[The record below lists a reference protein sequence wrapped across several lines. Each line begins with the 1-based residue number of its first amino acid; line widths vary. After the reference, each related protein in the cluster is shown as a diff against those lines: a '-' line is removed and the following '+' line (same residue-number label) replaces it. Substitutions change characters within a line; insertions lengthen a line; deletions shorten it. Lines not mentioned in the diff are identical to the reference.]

1 MKMELPSDIASEISK
16 YTQPTLRNKLGITA
30 KNIIKSSPIDR
41 VHSYNLSTLSGM
53 DLFTYIWNNSL
64 DDEFNNRDWSAML
77 NELPL
82 FDEPQSNSVNLTF
95 LERDHNYITDGQK
108 NIIKNL
114 ISNYYDLL
122 YNFNE
127 IGRLYIIIGLHDL
140 LSEDEILPYDY
151 DDYLIG
157 KLIYDDTNK
166 DIDIGYLNYSVISR
180 YGLYNYGIAKGDTLT
195 NKDIQNIIRNMYYT
209 PEKEELLR
217 KLLNIVK
224 EDENVDIILSSRE
237 ITHPVHNQK
246 MKIVCDTLLETH
258 YNEVIEN
265 YIDLYI
271 DNFLEGG
278 RTSSNKAHN
287 FICRI
292 KNVDM
297 YKKIKHFFINVEW
310 IEYLEYIT
318 SPNVYQYIL
327 DTYKPSLEQVITY
340 FNHKFSVLIKD
351 YITKNKSV
359 IERSIIEKFD
369 PNYYIMRDLYKH
381 YKIPEYYNF
390 NTDLPKALQE
400 YNGKDEELLNIL
412 FTYNRYPLE
421 SYLSNKY
428 FNKYGYNIYNK
439 TSIRVDLSVKYFE
452 KALELCSDHTTLFK
466 RYSDAILSKVRH
478 HEYDYDYTLSYNF
491 LKAFIQLYL
500 GEFTAEITK
509 IILNNKLQG
518 LLKLM
523 NLDEKMLSD
532 HIDKLMSEDD
542 ITFLESE
549 YVQYLNQLIQ
559 VTDEN

>member
-1 MKMELPSDIASEISK
+1 MELPSDIAIEISK

-30 KNIIKSSPIDR
+30 KNIIKSSPEDR

-53 DLFTYIWNNSL
+53 DLLTYIWDNSL
-64 DDEFNNRDWSAML
+64 DDEFNNRDWSTML

-82 FDEPQSNSVNLTF
+82 FDEPQPNSVTLTF
-95 LERDHNYITDGQK
+95 LNGDHIYITDGQK
-108 NIIKNL
+108 NIIENL

-122 YNFNE
+122 YNFYE
-127 IGRLYIIIGLHDL
+127 INQLYLIIGLYDL
-140 LSEDEILPYDY
+140 LPEDQIFLDDDY
-151 DDYLIG
+151 DHYLIG
-157 KLIYDDTNK
+157 KLIYDDTNR
-166 DIDIGYLNYSVISR
+166 DINLNIGTYNIIH
-180 YGLYNYGIAKGDTLT
+180 YGLYNYGIANGNIFT

-217 KLLNIVK
+217 KLLDILK
-224 EDENVDIILSSRE
+224 GDENVDIMLSHWN

-246 MKIVCDTLLETH
+246 MKIVCDALLETH
-258 YNEVIEN
+258 YDDVIEN

-271 DNFLEGG
+271 DNFLEEG
-278 RTSSNKAHN
+278 RTSSNKAYK

-292 KNVDM
+292 KDIDM
-297 YKKIKHFFINVEW
+297 YKKIKRFFINIELT
-310 IEYLEYIT
+310 EYLGYIT

-340 FNHKFSVLIKD
+340 FNPRFSVLIKD
-351 YITKNKSV
+351 YIIKNESV

-381 YKIPEYYNF
+381 YQIQEYYDF

-428 FNKYGYNIYNK
+428 FNKYGYNVYNK

-452 KALELCSDHTTLFK
+452 KALELCSDHTALFK
-466 RYSDAILSKVRH
+466 RYSDAILSKIRYH
-478 HEYDYDYTLSYNF
+478 DYEYEYDYTLSYNF
-491 LKAFIQLYL
+491 LKAFIQLYP

-518 LLKLM
+518 LLELM
-523 NLDEKMLSD
+523 NFDEKMLSD

-542 ITFLESE
+542 IAFLESE
-549 YVQYLNQLIQ
+549 YVQYLNQLIP
-559 VTDEN
+559 VAETD